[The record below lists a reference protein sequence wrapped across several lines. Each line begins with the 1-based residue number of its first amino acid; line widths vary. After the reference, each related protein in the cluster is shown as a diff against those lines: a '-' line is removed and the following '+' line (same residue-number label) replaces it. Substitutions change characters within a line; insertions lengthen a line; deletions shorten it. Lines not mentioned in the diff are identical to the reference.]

1 MKTYM
6 KFRLGGI
13 ALLIV
18 PALVLAGEIAHQLA
32 NMNPP
37 SWGQLKLR
45 WAFIAFYAMA
55 AGIVMLIFAR
65 GMKEQY
71 IKETERQKRY
81 DESQKKNID
90 SA

>member
-1 MKTYM
+1 MKTYI

-13 ALLIV
+13 ALLVV
-18 PALVLAGEIAHQLA
+18 PALILAGEIAHQLE

-45 WAFIAFYAMA
+45 WAFVAFYAMA
-55 AGIVMLIFAR
+55 AGLVMLIFAR

-71 IKETERQKRY
+71 IKDAERQKRC
-81 DESQKKNID
+81 DEANKKPE
-90 SA
+90 